1 MEFRFSPIVHWPIAR
16 VSVLSALCSL
26 ALVAC
31 GNAPVTPPPP
41 GTPPGPPPPPV
52 TGSFPILFVTQVPIA
67 ADFTTITSTFGNQ
80 QGSMGSAGRGG
91 DLWIRYTDGTLKNLT
106 KTAGFGMDGLQL
118 AKAIS
123 VRDPSV
129 HWDAN
134 KAVFSMVVGAP
145 TQQYDTT
152 GFHWQLYEVTGLGK
166 TDTPVIT
173 KIPNQ
178 PDANNVSPIYG
189 TDDHLIF
196 TSDRPRDG
204 AAHLYPQRDE
214 YEEAPTVSGLWSLE
228 PSTGDL
234 KLLNHAPSGNFT
246 PIIDS
251 YGRVV
256 FTQWDHLKRDQ
267 QADADKYAGGQ
278 NGTFNYASEDAN
290 AAKLS
295 SRTEVFPEPRVPQET
310 AGTNLNP
317 HDFNQFFPWTIH
329 EDGAESETLNHA
341 GRHEL
346 MSGDAR
352 GYLTPSFTDDPKLVD
367 YYKPGLSINPNYI
380 NNLFQIKEDPLHQGV
395 YYGTNTPEFG
405 LHGSGQIVSLSA
417 PPTLPA
423 DKIVILNITD
433 KATASGTPE
442 GTTPD
447 PNHSGLYRDPLPLSD
462 GTLIAAHTAETRAD
476 KQNGSPTASRYD
488 FRLKTMKKNASGVWV
503 ADRVLTPGI
512 PKNLSYW
519 DPDSKITYNGNL
531 WELQPVEVK
540 PRTRPAHLGAP
551 LSSIEQQ
558 VFTQAGVNETAL
570 RDYLKQNNLALAVV
584 RNVTS
589 RDEAD
594 KQQPF
599 NLRVPVG
606 VQTLGSDFKTGDK
619 IYDVTHLQFLQADLI
634 RGLGGTSNP
643 QAGRRVLAQPMH
655 DPSATSSNP
664 APTGPTG
671 SVSVSSDG
679 SVAAFVP
686 ARRAMSW
693 QLTDGA
699 GASVVRERYWVTFQ
713 PGEIRVCGSCHG
725 LNERDQ
731 AGQTTP
737 INPPKALLELLQ
749 RWKTLPK

>member
-1 MEFRFSPIVHWPIAR
+1 MKLKFPSVVLFAR
-16 VSVLSALCSL
+16 ISILLALCSL
-26 ALVAC
+26 ALIAC
-31 GNAPVTPPPP
+31 SNAPVAPPT
-41 GTPPGPPPPPV
+41 GTPPSPLPPV

-67 ADFTTITSTFGNQ
+67 ADFTTVAATFGNQ
-80 QGSMGSAGRGG
+80 RATMESVGRGG

-106 KTAGFGMDGLQL
+106 KTAGYGADGMQL
-118 AKAIS
+118 ANAIA

-129 HWDAN
+129 HWDAT

-145 TQQYDTT
+145 LKQYETPS
-152 GFHWQLYEVTGLGK
+152 FQWQLFEITGLGK
-166 TDTPVIT
+166 NDAPVIT
-173 KIPNQ
+173 KVPNQ
-178 PDANNVSPIYG
+178 PAYNNVSPIYG
-189 TDDHLIF
+189 TDDRIIF

-204 AAHLYPQRDE
+204 SAHLYPQRDE

-228 PSTGDL
+228 PKTGDL
-234 KLLNHAPSGNFT
+234 NLLNHAPSGDFT
-246 PIIDS
+246 PILDS
-251 YGRVV
+251 FGRVV

-267 QADADKYAGGQ
+267 QADADKYAGGT
-278 NGTFNYASEDAN
+278 NGTFNYASEDAS
-290 AAKLS
+290 AAKLN
-295 SRTEVFPEPRVPQET
+295 SRAEIFPEPRVTQET
-310 AGTNLNP
+310 AGTNLNL
-317 HDFNQFFPWTIH
+317 HDFNQFFPWAIF
-329 EDGAESETLNHA
+329 EDGSEGETLNHA

-352 GYLTPSFTDDPKLVD
+352 GYLTPSFTDDPALKE
-367 YYKPGLSINPNYI
+367 YFKPGISANLNYI

-395 YYGTNTPEFG
+395 YFGTNTSEFYT
-405 LHGSGQIVSLSA
+405 HASGQIVSLSA

-423 DKIVILNITD
+423 DKIVIQNITD
-433 KATASGTPE
+433 KATGSTTAE
-442 GTTPD
+442 GATPD
-447 PNHSGLYRDPLPLSD
+447 PKHSGLYRDPLPLSD
-462 GTLIAAHTAETRAD
+462 GALIAAHTAETRVD

-488 FRLKTMKKNASGVWV
+488 YRLKTLKKNASGAWV
-503 ADRVLTPGI
+503 ADQPLTAGI
-512 PKNLSYW
+512 AKSVSYW
-519 DPDSKITYNGNL
+519 DPDAKVTYNGNL

-540 PRTRPAHLGAP
+540 PRARPARLTAS
-551 LSSIEQQ
+551 LSSVEGQL
-558 VFTQAGVNETAL
+558 FTQAGVNETAL

-599 NLRVPVG
+599 NLRVPG
-606 VQTLGSDFKTGDK
+606 GAQTLGAGFKSGDK
-619 IYDVTHLQFLQADLI
+619 VYDVAHLQFFQADLI
-634 RGLGGTSNP
+634 RGIGGTASP
-643 QAGRRVLAQPMH
+643 QAGRRVLPQVMH
-655 DPSATSSNP
+655 DPKATSSNP
-664 APTGPTG
+664 APTGPAG
-671 SVSVSSDG
+671 SVAVSSDG

-699 GASVVRERYWVTFQ
+699 GTSVVRERYWVTFQ

-731 AGQTTP
+731 AGQVAP